1 MFTDVAYILLFFF
14 LTTCAYCRRKGLLLH
29 LLTINQSISHTH
41 THTHTHTHQDSPGR
55 GIGSKQSLLPDNTTL
70 KKLTSIPSSSFKPA
84 IPERQVAAPYIAW
97 PPGSAVYEIQ
107 KRKISSTCSVA
118 GCLLHD
124 RHAVCSVASFSSCVP
139 GRMFKRID
147 SNTSSHRSLKFS
159 HSDYQLLQTATA
171 RFADINMNKYTN
183 FKFHCFTVHFDTLR
197 FIHTNSCNFS
207 YNYVSVF

>member
-14 LTTCAYCRRKGLLLH
+14 WLLVLIVDVKGYCCTCSQS
-29 LLTINQSISHTH
+29 INQSHTH
-41 THTHTHTHQDSPGR
+41 THTRTPLDDGSAQNRDFYRTTHNTQYTNIYSPHR
-55 GIGSKQSLLPDNTTL
+55 VSNPQFQSDR
-70 KKLTSIPSSSFKPA
+70 SRS
-84 IPERQVAAPYIAW
+84 APYIAW
-97 PPGSAVYEIQ
+97 PPGLAVYEIQ